1 LEFKAGWQARQIV
14 LVKNSGGVFSKK
26 MIKRY
31 HERPFAYQ
39 FIFWIELANGN
50 FCQLAK

>member
-14 LVKNSGGVFSKK
+14 WEKNSGGVFRKK

-31 HERPFAYQ
+31 HERPFAVSDLKID
-39 FIFWIELANGN
+39 FHAWW
-50 FCQLAK
+50 